1 MMRVLKKKY
10 QMLQPKRTKF
20 RKYQK
25 GRSDGKVSNQT
36 TLSFGKFGLKSQ
48 ESGRLT
54 ARVIEAARR
63 AMTRKLRRQG
73 QIWIRVFPSL
83 PVTEKPAEVR
93 MGKGKGNIAYWVCR
107 IQAGQILFELD
118 GMTLE
123 MAKQATFLARQK
135 IPFATE
141 FIGPT

>member
-63 AMTRKLRRQG
+63 SMTRALKRHG
-73 QIWIRVFPSL
+73 QIWIRIFPDQNVS
-83 PVTEKPAEVR
+83 EKPAEVR
-93 MGKGKGNIAYWVCR
+93 MGKGKGNPAYWMVR
-107 IQAGQILFELD
+107 VQAGQILFEL
-118 GMTLE
+118 GGVPVE
-123 MAKQATFLARQK
+123 LARAAARLGAQK
-135 IPFATE
+135 IPTQTIFVE
-141 FIGPT
+141 R

>member
-1 MMRVLKKKY
+1 
-10 QMLQPKRTKF
+10 MLQPKRTKF

-25 GRSDGKVSNQT
+25 GRNHGKVSNQMM
-36 TLSFGKFGLKSQ
+36 LSFGKFGLKSQ

-54 ARVIEAARR
+54 ARVLEAARR
-63 AMTRKLRRQG
+63 AMTRKLKRHG

-93 MGKGKGNIAYWVCR
+93 MGKGKGNTAYWVCR
-107 IQAGQILFELD
+107 IRAGQILFELD

-123 MAKQATFLARQK
+123 MAKQATFLASQK

-141 FIGPT
+141 FIGPLGAHLHS